1 MPSGNKRKGLLAFL
15 GPGFLITLGFIDP
28 GNWAT
33 NLAGGSSYGYSLLW
47 VITLSTLIL
56 ILLQNMS
63 VRLGIVTGKS
73 LAENVRAHCHPTLA
87 WLLGVSILI
96 ACVATSIAE
105 YLGAALGLQILF
117 GIPIWLGA
125 ILTLAIVLVTVWF
138 PQYRRIETLLI
149 AFLAVIGVIYVIEM
163 FIVKPDWGAAFPAM
177 VIPHVDSGSI
187 YVAMGMLGA
196 VIMPHN
202 LYLHSNVIQERNELT
217 VTDLEKK
224 RMIRYQFIDT
234 LLAMGTGWLVNS
246 AMIIVAAAVFFRYGM
261 EVTSIEQAA
270 ETLKPLAG
278 NLASI
283 LFGVA
288 LLCSGLGSSVTSSMA
303 NAHVVTGY
311 LGKSSDTKSKF
322 WRIALLLTSIPAMAV
337 IAIGFDSFKLLIFSQ
352 VVLSLQ
358 LPLTVIPL
366 LALVKSRKVMGL
378 FSSKPFEF
386 TLAVLSTVIIVLL
399 NALLLYQTFG
409 GQFSW

>member
-1 MPSGNKRKGLLAFL
+1 M
-15 GPGFLITLGFIDP
+15 ITLGFIDP

-33 NLAGGSSYGYSLLW
+33 NLAGGSSFGYSLLW

-73 LAENVRAHCHPTLA
+73 LAENVRAHCPRPLA
-87 WLLGVSILI
+87 WLLGVSIII
-96 ACVATSIAE
+96 ACIATSIAE

-125 ILTLAIVLVTVWF
+125 ILTLGFVLITVWF
-138 PQYRRIETLLI
+138 PQYRRIETVLI
-149 AFLAVIGVIYVIEM
+149 GFLAVIGIIYVIEM
-163 FIVKPDWGAAFPAM
+163 FIVHPDWGTAFPAM
-177 VIPHVDSGSI
+177 VMPHIDSSSI

-202 LYLHSNVIQERNELT
+202 LYLHSNVIQERNSFTFTE
-217 VTDLEKK
+217 LEKR
-224 RMIRYQFIDT
+224 RMIRYQFVDT

-246 AMIIVAAAVFFRYGM
+246 AMIVVAAAVFFRYGM

-270 ETLKPLAG
+270 ATLQPLAG
-278 NLASI
+278 HLASI

-303 NAHVVTGY
+303 QAHVVTGY
-311 LGKSSDTKSKF
+311 LGKPSDTKSKV
-322 WRIALLLTSIPAMAV
+322 WRTALLLTSLPAMAV
-337 IAIGFDSFKLLIFSQ
+337 IAVGFDSFKLLIFSQ

-358 LPLTVIPL
+358 LPLTIIPL
-366 LALVKSRKVMGL
+366 LFLVKSRKVMGN
-378 FSSKPFEF
+378 FSSRPFEF
-386 TLAVLSTVIIVLL
+386 TLAILSTVIIVLL
-399 NALLLYQTFG
+399 NLLLLYQTFG